1 MKTTRNIFL
10 FALFAL
16 VVAAGFLAVPAT
28 HAQQQTVYA
37 ITGAKV
43 FPISGPPME
52 GATVVIRDGKIAAVG
67 KGAAIPSGA
76 KVIDGKGLE
85 VYPGMF
91 NAVTEMGMNEIG
103 EGVPGSVDTHEL
115 GDYNPQLVAAT
126 AVNPASEHIPVTRA
140 DGITHVIAAPGLG
153 GGGGGFGGAGAV
165 IPGQASLFNLAGWTM
180 DQMQIK
186 RSAAM
191 VVNWPNLPNTAGGG
205 RGGAGGGRGAAA
217 AAAGGAAGREE
228 YDKRIAELTNW
239 LDAARHYDMAMQ
251 NKIGERDL
259 KLEAL
264 VPVIKG
270 DMPLFVV
277 ANQANQ
283 IREAVAYCDKQ
294 KVKMIL
300 ATGTAAGEVKDLL
313 KEKNVPVILRPTLTL
328 VRGEDSPYDENL
340 TLPGQLSAAGVKVAF
355 GSYGNEFARRLSQ
368 WAGVAVAFGMSH
380 DDAMKALTIN
390 PAEMFGVGKELGTI
404 EPGKMANIIVTT
416 GDPLELNTEVKYLFI
431 KGQLTSTDNKH
442 KELFEKYSKRP

>member
-1 MKTTRNIFL
+1 MKTTRNLFL

-28 HAQQQTVYA
+28 HAQQQAVYA
-37 ITGAKV
+37 IIGAKV
-43 FPISGPPME
+43 FPISGPPMDD
-52 GATVVIRDGKIAAVG
+52 AVVVIRDGKIAAVG
-67 KGAAIPSGA
+67 KGIKAPAGA
-76 KVIDGKGLE
+76 KIIDAKGLE

-126 AVNPASEHIPVTRA
+126 AVNPASEHIPVTRS

-217 AAAGGAAGREE
+217 AGGAAGREE
-228 YDKRIAELTNW
+228 YDRRIAELTNW
-239 LDAARHYDMAMQ
+239 LDAARHYELAMQ
-251 NKIGERDL
+251 NKVGERDL

-264 VPVIKG
+264 VPVVKG

-283 IREAVAYCDKQ
+283 IREAVAFCDKQ
-294 KVKMIL
+294 KIKMIL

-313 KEKNVPVILRPTLTL
+313 KEKNIPVILRPTLTL

-380 DDAMKALTIN
+380 DDALKALTIN

-416 GDPLELNTEVKYLFI
+416 GDLLELNTEVKYLFI
-431 KGQLTSTDNKH
+431 NGQLTSTDNKH
-442 KELFEKYSKRP
+442 KQLYEEFRKRP

>member
-239 LDAARHYDMAMQ
+239 LDAARHYYMAMQ